1 VGVTVVVVVFVVSRR
16 EVVEAGEGA
25 CRRSRVGREVESLA
39 VTVTRMAANTTMVMR
54 MV

>member
-1 VGVTVVVVVFVVSRR
+1 LRLAR
-16 EVVEAGEGA
+16 GA

-39 VTVTRMAANTTMVMR
+39 VTVTVTVARMAAKTAVVMR